1 MNTGFAWL
9 DQKAD
14 EASKKLSTKTEN
26 SVVEVTREEL
36 PTTLGYFGQISM
48 DRALVKAAHGLNLN
62 QKRLMMYAISE
73 LHPKAVQP
81 PQVVVKITA
90 TAYAETVNVAKSKNF
105 YRDLKNSADGLFK
118 RYISIEY
125 DTPKGRQTEKVH
137 WVSSALYHE
146 GEGWVELRFTPEVS
160 PYLTQLNS
168 GNQVIYKLE
177 DAVELK
183 SVYSW
188 RLLELL
194 YQWQDKKQLYIK
206 LEDFRHA
213 LEVPEKYR
221 YADIKINC
229 IERVIRDLEQNANIT
244 VSYEAIKDPKNK
256 RRVGSLRFKW
266 DKTEQHEL
274 LLEGGETTKSKKR
287 KAT

>member
-1 MNTGFAWL
+1 MSTGFAWL
-9 DQKAD
+9 DQKAG
-14 EASKKLSTKTEN
+14 EATQNLKTKKDD
-26 SVVEVTREEL
+26 SVIEVIREE
-36 PTTLGYFGQISM
+36 PSTVLGYFGQVSM
-48 DRALVKAAHGLNLN
+48 DRALVKAAHGLSLN

-73 LHPKAVQP
+73 LHPKATQP
-81 PQVVVKITA
+81 AQVIVKITA
-90 TAYAETVNVAKSKNF
+90 TAYAQTVNVTKSKNF

-125 DTPKGRQTEKVH
+125 DTPKGRQIEKIH
-137 WVSSALYHE
+137 WVSSARYHE

-160 PYLTQLNS
+160 PYLTQLNG
-168 GNQVIYKLE
+168 GNQVIYNLE
-177 DAVELK
+177 DAVDLK

-194 YQWQDKKQLYIK
+194 YQWRDKKQLYIK

-229 IERVIRDLEQNANIT
+229 IERVIKDLKQNAKIAVT
-244 VSYEAIKDPKNK
+244 YEAIKDPKNK

-266 DKTEQHEL
+266 KAIEQHEL
-274 LLEGGETTKSKKR
+274 LLKGGQATKTK
-287 KAT
+287 

>member
-1 MNTGFAWL
+1 MSNTGFAWL
-9 DQKAD
+9 DQKTE
-14 EASKKLSTKTEN
+14 EATQNLTTRKDD
-26 SVVEVTREEL
+26 SVIEVTREE
-36 PTTLGYFGQISM
+36 PSTVLGYFGQVSM

-73 LHPKAVQP
+73 LHPKAAQP
-81 PQVVVKITA
+81 TQVIVKIAA
-90 TAYAETVNVAKSKNF
+90 TAYAQTVNVAKSKNF

-125 DTPKGRQTEKVH
+125 DTPKGRQIEKVH
-137 WVSSALYHE
+137 WVSSARYHE

-160 PYLTQLNS
+160 PYLTQLNH
-168 GNQVIYKLE
+168 GNQVIYNLE
-177 DAVELK
+177 DAVDLR

-194 YQWQDKKQLYIK
+194 YQWRDKKQLYIK
-206 LEDFRHA
+206 LDDFRRA

-229 IERVIRDLEQNANIT
+229 IERVIKDLKQNAKIAVT
-244 VSYEAIKDPKNK
+244 YEAIKDPKNK

-266 DKTEQHEL
+266 KEIEQHEL
-274 LLEGGETTKSKKR
+274 LLKEGHTN
-287 KAT
+287 KAK

>member
-9 DQKAD
+9 DQKAG
-14 EASKKLSTKTEN
+14 EATKNLVTKTDN
-26 SVVEVTREEL
+26 VVIEKTRTEDSA
-36 PTTLGYFGQISM
+36 TVLGYFGQVSM

-73 LHPKAVQP
+73 LHPKAKQP
-81 PQVVVKITA
+81 TQVIVKITA
-90 TAYAETVNVAKSKNF
+90 KDYANKVNVTQSKNF

-125 DTPKGRQTEKVH
+125 DTPRGRQIEKVH
-137 WVSSALYHE
+137 WVSSAKYHE

-160 PYLTQLNS
+160 PYLTQLNR
-168 GNQVIYKLE
+168 GNQVIYNLE
-177 DAVELK
+177 DAVDLK

-194 YQWQDKKQLYIK
+194 YQWRDKKQLYIT
-206 LEDFRHA
+206 LEDYRHA
-213 LEVPEKYR
+213 LEIPEKYR
-221 YADIKINC
+221 YADIKKNC
-229 IERVIRDLEQNANIT
+229 IERVIKDLKQHAKIAVT
-244 VSYEAIKDPKNK
+244 YEAIKDPKNK

-266 DKTEQHEL
+266 KEMEQHEL
-274 LLEGGETTKSKKR
+274 LLKGGK
-287 KAT
+287 

>member
-1 MNTGFAWL
+1 MSNTGFAWL

-14 EASKKLSTKTEN
+14 EATKNLATKTE
-26 SVVEVTREEL
+26 SPVIEVTQAESA
-36 PTTLGYFGQISM
+36 TVLGYFGQVSM

-81 PQVVVKITA
+81 TQVVVRIGA
-90 TAYAETVNVAKSKNF
+90 TDYAKSVNVTKSKNF
-105 YRDLKNSADGLFK
+105 YRDLKNSADALFK

-125 DTPKGRQTEKVH
+125 DTPKGREIAKVH
-137 WVSSALYHE
+137 WVSAARYHE

-168 GNQVIYKLE
+168 GNQVIYNLE
-177 DAVELK
+177 DAVDLK

-194 YQWQDKKQLYIK
+194 YQWQDSKQLYIK

-213 LEVPEKYR
+213 LEIPEKYR

-229 IERVIRDLEQNANIT
+229 IERVIKDLKQNAKIVVT
-244 VSYEAIKDPKNK
+244 YEAIKDPKNK
-256 RRVGSLRFKW
+256 RRVGSLRFRWKEI
-266 DKTEQHEL
+266 EQREL
-274 LLEGGETTKSKKR
+274 PLKGGETTKTK
-287 KAT
+287 